1 MSTVGELRA
10 GIVDT
15 LTGAGI
21 RATAD
26 PRNVNPPCVVV
37 GMAEGARVTGCAY
50 EGTIPVS
57 VVAPGAGHAD
67 AADWLDDTAST
78 VAALI
83 HPATW
88 SPDTFPMPGQP
99 VGLLAIVLTVPAV
112 WEVTTP

>member
-1 MSTVGELRA
+1 MSTVAELRA
-10 GIVDT
+10 AIVDV

-37 GMAEGARVTGCAY
+37 GLAEGARVTGCAF

-57 VVAPGAGHAD
+57 VVSAGAGHAD
-67 AADWLDDTAST
+67 AADYLDATATS

-88 SPDTFPMPGQP
+88 SPDVFPMPGQP
-99 VGLLAIVLTVPAV
+99 VGLLAIVLTVPAA
-112 WEVTTP
+112 WEVTT